1 MRFCP
6 PDRTRYAFL
15 AGNESRGVL
24 LRIRGNWTCPMNQHS
39 PSLRMDEC
47 EAESLRALLRD
58 DDVPVTFGPAAAQR
72 IGEAI
77 SRVMLKDAG
86 LWS

>member
-1 MRFCP
+1 M
-6 PDRTRYAFL
+6 D
-15 AGNESRGVL
+15 
-24 LRIRGNWTCPMNQHS
+24 QHS
-39 PSLRMDEC
+39 PSVRMDEC

-72 IGEAI
+72 IGETI
-77 SRVMLKDAG
+77 SRVMLNDAG

>member
-1 MRFCP
+1 M
-6 PDRTRYAFL
+6 D
-15 AGNESRGVL
+15 
-24 LRIRGNWTCPMNQHS
+24 QHS

-58 DDVPVTFGPAAAQR
+58 KDVPATFGPAAAQR

>member
-1 MRFCP
+1 M
-6 PDRTRYAFL
+6 D
-15 AGNESRGVL
+15 
-24 LRIRGNWTCPMNQHS
+24 QHR

-47 EAESLRALLRD
+47 EAESLRALLRE
-58 DDVPVTFGPAAAQR
+58 DDVPVTFGSGAAQR

-77 SRVMLKDAG
+77 SRVMLKDAD